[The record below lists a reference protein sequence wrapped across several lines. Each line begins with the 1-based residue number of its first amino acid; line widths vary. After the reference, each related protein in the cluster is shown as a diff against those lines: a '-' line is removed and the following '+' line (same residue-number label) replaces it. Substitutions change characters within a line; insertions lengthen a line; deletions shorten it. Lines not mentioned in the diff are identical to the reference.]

1 MSRTELDAKLALL
14 SHFTNP
20 PADVIDEA
28 IEAYSAHVQELEAE
42 IARLNTRVGEEV
54 SFQTFIRKS
63 EQETRHE
70 LSRRHQDEKRAL
82 IKEIG
87 FASTIRDRVLNA
99 QWQGRKTVKVEAL
112 LEGRPAE
119 DVK

>member
-1 MSRTELDAKLALL
+1 MNRSELDAKLTRL

-20 PADVIDEA
+20 PSEVVGEA
-28 IEAYSAHVQELEAE
+28 LAAYAVHVQALEAE
-42 IARLNTRVGEEV
+42 IARLNNRVGEEV
-54 SFQTFIRKS
+54 SFQAFIRKS
-63 EQETRHE
+63 EQETRND

-87 FASTIRDRVLNA
+87 FAAIIRDRVLNA
-99 QWQGRKTVKVEAL
+99 QWQGRKTVKVETL

-119 DVK
+119 DQK

>member
-1 MSRTELDAKLALL
+1 MTRTELDAKLTRL

-20 PADVIDEA
+20 PADVIGDA

-54 SFQTFIRKS
+54 RFQTFIRKS
-63 EQETRHE
+63 EQETRNE
-70 LSRRHQDEKRAL
+70 LSRHHQNEKRAL

-87 FASTIRDRVLNA
+87 FAAIIRDRVLSA
-99 QWQGRKTVKVEAL
+99 QWQGRKTIRVEAL

-119 DVK
+119 DVA